1 MTASGRKDDRPEYRR
16 MLDYVAQNDVD
27 TVVVLFLDR
36 FGRNPREILRRYWQ
50 LEERGVAVHSI
61 NEDLREELM
70 LLLRAGIAGQESRR
84 TSERV
89 VMALREAAKRGKL
102 VSKLPFGYIKIRDQA
117 TDRKYLAMRKVEL
130 GALDFQK
137 AQYAAG
143 SSLREIVNIKQG
155 IDSDLGRKISKEIK
169 SAKMKVQLAIQ
180 GNELRITGKK
190 RDDLQEAIAFINGMK
205 NSQPL
210 QFVNFRD

>member
-1 MTASGRKDDRPEYRR
+1 MPSF
-16 MLDYVAQNDVD
+16 DVVSKTD
-27 TVVVLFLDR
+27 LAEVDNALNGVE
-36 FGRNPREILRRYWQ
+36 REIKTRF
-50 LEERGVAVHSI
+50 
-61 NEDLREELM
+61 DLANTKCAIVRSDDTLTLTADDSMKMTQVEEL
-70 LLLRAGIAGQESRR
+70 L
-84 TSERV
+84 
-89 VMALREAAKRGKL
+89 
-102 VSKLPFGYIKIRDQA
+102 
-117 TDRKYLAMRKVEL
+117 RKYLALRKVEL

-155 IDSDLGRKISKEIK
+155 IDSDLGRKSSKEIK

>member
-1 MTASGRKDDRPEYRR
+1 MPSFDVVSKTDLAEVDNALNGVERESKTRFDLANTKCAIVRSDDTLTLTADDSMKMTQ
-16 MLDYVAQNDVD
+16 V
-27 TVVVLFLDR
+27 
-36 FGRNPREILRRYWQ
+36 
-50 LEERGVAVHSI
+50 
-61 NEDLREELM
+61 EEL
-70 LLLRAGIAGQESRR
+70 L
-84 TSERV
+84 
-89 VMALREAAKRGKL
+89 
-102 VSKLPFGYIKIRDQA
+102 
-117 TDRKYLAMRKVEL
+117 RKYLAMRKVEL

-169 SAKMKVQLAIQ
+169 SAKIKVQLAIQ

-190 RDDLQEAIAFINGMK
+190 RDDLQEAIDESNGMK

>member
-1 MTASGRKDDRPEYRR
+1 MPSF
-16 MLDYVAQNDVD
+16 DVVSKTD
-27 TVVVLFLDR
+27 LAEVDNALNGVE
-36 FGRNPREILRRYWQ
+36 REIKTRF
-50 LEERGVAVHSI
+50 
-61 NEDLREELM
+61 DLANTKCAIVRSDDTLTLTADNSMKMTQVEEL
-70 LLLRAGIAGQESRR
+70 L
-84 TSERV
+84 
-89 VMALREAAKRGKL
+89 
-102 VSKLPFGYIKIRDQA
+102 
-117 TDRKYLAMRKVEL
+117 RKYLAMRKVEL

-169 SAKMKVQLAIQ
+169 AAKMKVQLAIQ

-190 RDDLQEAIAFINGMK
+190 RDDLQEAIDESNGMK

>member
-1 MTASGRKDDRPEYRR
+1 MPSF
-16 MLDYVAQNDVD
+16 DVVSKTD
-27 TVVVLFLDR
+27 LAEVDNALNGVE
-36 FGRNPREILRRYWQ
+36 REIKTRF
-50 LEERGVAVHSI
+50 
-61 NEDLREELM
+61 DLVNTKCAIVRSDDTLTLTADNSMKMTQVEEL
-70 LLLRAGIAGQESRR
+70 LCR
-84 TSERV
+84 
-89 VMALREAAKRGKL
+89 
-102 VSKLPFGYIKIRDQA
+102 
-117 TDRKYLAMRKVEL
+117 YLAMRKVEL

-143 SSLREIVNIKQG
+143 SSLRKIVNIKQG

>member
-1 MTASGRKDDRPEYRR
+1 MKMTQ
-16 MLDYVAQNDVD
+16 V
-27 TVVVLFLDR
+27 
-36 FGRNPREILRRYWQ
+36 
-50 LEERGVAVHSI
+50 
-61 NEDLREELM
+61 EEL
-70 LLLRAGIAGQESRR
+70 L
-84 TSERV
+84 
-89 VMALREAAKRGKL
+89 
-102 VSKLPFGYIKIRDQA
+102 
-117 TDRKYLAMRKVEL
+117 RKYLAMRKVEL

>member
-1 MTASGRKDDRPEYRR
+1 MPSF
-16 MLDYVAQNDVD
+16 DVVSTTD
-27 TVVVLFLDR
+27 LAEVDNALNGVE
-36 FGRNPREILRRYWQ
+36 REIKQRF
-50 LEERGVAVHSI
+50 
-61 NEDLREELM
+61 DLANTKCAIVRSDDTLTLTADDSMKMTQVEEL
-70 LLLRAGIAGQESRR
+70 LL
-84 TSERV
+84 
-89 VMALREAAKRGKL
+89 
-102 VSKLPFGYIKIRDQA
+102 
-117 TDRKYLAMRKVEL
+117 KYLAMRKVEL

-190 RDDLQEAIAFINGMK
+190 RDDLQDAIAFINGMK